1 MSRYQKQ
8 TGNATCHREAR
19 SILFQKKFTVRVA
32 LLLIGLSWVLV
43 AQPGR
48 LQAATPARPKPN
60 TPQHVVA
67 QLQTGGLRFVP
78 LLITPLEATSVQLQM
93 HTAAFQLDDST
104 GSLTLT
110 VEARYRLKN
119 GNTEEPA
126 TVLLR
131 IAPMMAVDVLA
142 PIEGLTLA
150 ADDQPLAL
158 ASTTTGAYTAQVV
171 IGADARTELLLSY
184 SVSLQEQ
191 KLPLLE
197 YVVVGLQRWPGSPSL
212 RVTATLPA
220 SIPQASWLR
229 IGPDGWHFFAES
241 AERIGA
247 KWLYDAQQPDAPF
260 VLQFIH
266 PTLWAQLDQVTQA
279 VQTSASVSDFQ
290 QLGDL
295 YQQLLLAAATENA
308 PGAIRE
314 RFYAQALAAYTTGI
328 DRLAETVTP
337 PELAML
343 YTGLATLYRSRI
355 AEGAGSVYA
364 TPLTEAA
371 QAALDRLPA
380 DDARRRELTQW
391 LADGLQVLMT
401 EAQQRQD
408 WQNALRL
415 SDQLSALPSDVV
427 DSITLAKTKRLL
439 LVQQALQLLEE
450 DNRAA
455 ATAIAGNE
463 MGDPS
468 LLPPPSADTLFS
480 GWGITLTVTPQQQ
493 RLEIVSQP
501 VAARLVDATA
511 AFTALGDLWQTVADR
526 GSTIQVAVT
535 APTSNTVGQAD
546 GVAVP
551 SAPLRM
557 TLAAPATASFAEL
570 VTLIPPRADWALLRT
585 LLQQLPPTIGEER
598 VWLNRRWTITQT
610 VDLRA
615 AGEQWQAM
623 ATTLERQATQFEAE
637 SAAFDTTDA
646 IGAENAL
653 RARVQAANYRSAA
666 HQWQKIVRDS
676 WIAVHF
682 TGQADT
688 PARTWLLTT
697 TAPAQTLALTIQP
710 SSALGVMTMAAL
722 AFVGLFLLTTFLWW
736 LL

>member
-8 TGNATCHREAR
+8 TGNATCHSEAR
-19 SILFQKKFTVRVA
+19 SILAQNKFAVRVA

-48 LQAATPARPKPN
+48 LHAATPAKPYV
-60 TPQHVVA
+60 TQHVVA

-93 HTAAFQLDDST
+93 HTSAFQLDDST

-131 IAPMMAVDVLA
+131 IAPMIAADALA

-150 ADDQPLAL
+150 ADDQPLDL

-171 IGADARTELLLSY
+171 IGADARTDLLLSY
-184 SVSLQEQ
+184 AVSLQEQ

-212 RVTATLPA
+212 RVTVTLPA

-279 VQTSASVSDFQ
+279 VQNSGSVGDFQ

-328 DRLAETVTP
+328 DRLAATVTP

-408 WQNALRL
+408 WQDALRL

-455 ATAIAGNE
+455 ATAVAGAE

-501 VAARLVDATA
+501 VAARLADATA
-511 AFTALGDLWQTVADR
+511 AFTALGDLWQTVANR
-526 GSTIQVAVT
+526 GSTLQVAVT
-535 APTSNTVGQAD
+535 APNPADQAN
-546 GVAVP
+546 GEARS

-557 TLAAPATASFAEL
+557 TLAAPTTASFAEL

-637 SAAFDTTDA
+637 SATFDTTDA
-646 IGAENAL
+646 TGAENAL

-666 HQWQKIVRDS
+666 HQWQKIMRDS
-676 WIAVHF
+676 WVAVHF
-682 TGQADT
+682 MGQADT

-710 SSALGVMTMAAL
+710 SSVLGVMTMAAL
-722 AFVGLFLLTTFLWW
+722 VFVGLFLLTTFLWW

>member
-8 TGNATCHREAR
+8 TGNATCHSETR
-19 SILFQKKFTVRVA
+19 SILAQKKFTVHVV

-43 AQPGR
+43 TQPGR
-48 LQAATPARPKPN
+48 LQAATPAKPKPN
-60 TPQHVVA
+60 VTQHVVS

-93 HTAAFQLDDST
+93 HTAAFQLDDSA
-104 GSLTLT
+104 GRLTLT

-119 GNTEEPA
+119 GNTAEPA
-126 TVLLR
+126 TVRLR
-131 IAPMMAVDVLA
+131 IAPMLAADAMA
-142 PIEGLTLA
+142 PIEGLSLA
-150 ADDQPLAL
+150 ADDQPLDL
-158 ASTTTGAYTAQVV
+158 VPTTTGAYTAQVV
-171 IGADARTELLLSY
+171 IGADARTDLLLSY
-184 SVSLQEQ
+184 AVSLQEQ

-279 VQTSASVSDFQ
+279 VQTSGSVGDFQ

-328 DRLAETVTP
+328 DRLAATVTA

-371 QAALDRLPA
+371 QSALDRLPV

-408 WQNALRL
+408 WQDALRL

-480 GWGITLTVTPQQQ
+480 GWGMTLTVTPQQQ

-501 VAARLVDATA
+501 VAARLADATA
-511 AFTALGDLWQTVADR
+511 TFTALGELWQTVADR
-526 GSTIQVAVT
+526 GSTLQVAVT
-535 APTSNTVGQAD
+535 APSTTGQTNGEAI
-546 GVAVP
+546 P

-615 AGEQWQAM
+615 ASEQWQAM

-646 IGAENAL
+646 TGAENAL

-666 HQWQKIVRDS
+666 HQWQKITRDS
-676 WIAVHF
+676 WVAVHF

-688 PARTWLLTT
+688 PARTWLLAT

-710 SSALGVMTMAAL
+710 SSVLGVMTMAAL

>member
-1 MSRYQKQ
+1 M
-8 TGNATCHREAR
+8 
-19 SILFQKKFTVRVA
+19 LRVIGG
-32 LLLIGLSWVLV
+32 LLLLLTWLLAADVGP
-43 AQPGR
+43 A
-48 LQAATPARPKPN
+48 QAASLQKPQPIGPSRPQ
-60 TPQHVVA
+60 PQ
-67 QLQTGGLRFVP
+67 LPTTSLRFVP

-93 HTAAFQLDDST
+93 HTAAFQVDDST
-104 GSLTLT
+104 GSLTLA
-110 VEARYRLKN
+110 VEAQYRLKN
-119 GNTEEPA
+119 GNTEAPA

-131 IAPMMAVDVLA
+131 IAPMMAVDAMA
-142 PIEGLTLA
+142 PIAELRLA
-150 ADDQPLAL
+150 ADGQALELAPTN
-158 ASTTTGAYTAQVV
+158 AGTYTAQVT
-171 IGADARTELLLSY
+171 IGADARTDLLLSY
-184 SVSLQEQ
+184 SVSLQDQ

-212 RVTATLPA
+212 RVTATLPGA
-220 SIPQASWLR
+220 ITQPSWLR

-266 PTLWAQLDQVTQA
+266 PALWSQLEQATQA
-279 VQTSASVSDFQ
+279 VQTSGTVTDFQ
-290 QLGDL
+290 QVGDL
-295 YQQLLLAAATENA
+295 YQQLLLAATTENA
-308 PGAIRE
+308 PGTIRE

-328 DRLAETVTP
+328 ERLATTASP
-337 PELAML
+337 AELATL
-343 YTGLATLYRSRI
+343 YSGLATLYRNRI

-371 QAALDRLPA
+371 QTALDRLPA

-408 WQNALRL
+408 WQDALRL

-455 ATAIAGNE
+455 ATALAGDE
-463 MGDPS
+463 MGDAS
-468 LLPPPSADTLFS
+468 LLPPPSADILFS
-480 GWGITLTVTPQQQ
+480 RWGITLTVTPQQQ
-493 RLEIVSQP
+493 QVEIVGQP
-501 VAARLVDATA
+501 VAARLADAVG

-526 GSTIQVAVT
+526 GSTLEVAVT
-535 APTSNTVGQAD
+535 APSASNQPAGD
-546 GVAVP
+546 AVP
-551 SAPLRM
+551 VEPLRM
-557 TLAAPATASFAEL
+557 VLTAPATTSFAEL
-570 VTLIPPRADWALLRT
+570 VTLMPPRADWVLLRT
-585 LLQQLPPTIGEER
+585 LLQQLPPAVAEER
-598 VWLNRRWTITQT
+598 EWLNRRWTISQ
-610 VDLRA
+610 VLDLGA

-646 IGAENAL
+646 TGAENAL

-666 HQWQKIVRDS
+666 HQWQKVMRDS
-676 WIAVHF
+676 WVAVHF
-682 TGQADT
+682 TGQGE
-688 PARTWLLTT
+688 PQSRTWLLTAT
-697 TAPAQTLALTIQP
+697 SPAQTLALSLQP
-710 SSALGVMTMAAL
+710 SATLGVVTMAAL
-722 AFVGLFLLTTFLWW
+722 ALVALFLLTTFLWW